1 MSLVFYLSLQY
12 LSGLINFV
20 AHNFFHVFQV
30 CEIELSLPHLC
41 IQLSAS
47 RLRFVRAYIHEKQE
61 ASFLDGFVHAF
72 EFFGGVPTEGLFDNL
87 KTAVQ
92 KILQGRDRIYID
104 PPFNTSG
111 DSFIYNDRFNH
122 STWLTFMKNRL
133 EIAKELLATDG
144 TIYIHLD
151 YNEVHYLKVLM
162 DEILLFLLMKKYGR
176 NIGKR
181 IMIKSPI

>member
-1 MSLVFYLSLQY
+1 
-12 LSGLINFV
+12 
-20 AHNFFHVFQV
+20 
-30 CEIELSLPHLC
+30 
-41 IQLSAS
+41 
-47 RLRFVRAYIHEKQE
+47 
-61 ASFLDGFVHAF
+61 
-72 EFFGGVPTEGLFDNL
+72 
-87 KTAVQ
+87 
-92 KILQGRDRIYID
+92 
-104 PPFNTSG
+104 
-111 DSFIYNDRFNH
+111 
-122 STWLTFMKNRL
+122 MKNRL